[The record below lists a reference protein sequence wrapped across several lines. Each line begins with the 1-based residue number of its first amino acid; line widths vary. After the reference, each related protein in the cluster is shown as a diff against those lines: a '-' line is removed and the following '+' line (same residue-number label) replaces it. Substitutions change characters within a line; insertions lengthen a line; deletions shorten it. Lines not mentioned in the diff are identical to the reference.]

1 VSEQQDK
8 ILVVDDDARLRS
20 LLQRFLEEAGYTVKA
35 VGDAEQ
41 MDRALSRELYS
52 LMVLDLMLP
61 GEDGL
66 SICRRLREAENVMP
80 IMPSA
85 LKAWMPA
92 PMTTCP
98 SRSTPRNWMPVSA
111 RCCAAMCASC
121 PGRPARKKGR

>member
-1 VSEQQDK
+1 MSEQQDK

-61 GEDGL
+61 GMDGL
-66 SICRRLREAENVMP
+66 SFCQKLRTDTEVETPVLMLTARDTLDDKLKGFKAGADDYAC
-80 IMPSA
+80 SA
-85 LKAWMPA
+85 PA
-92 PMTTCP
+92 VE
-98 SRSTPRNWMPVSA
+98 RAAPVKRTA
-111 RCCAAMCASC
+111 
-121 PGRPARKKGR
+121 